1 MTTSPTERFTD
12 RVDDYKQYRP
22 RYPAAIID
30 LLARDCNLSRDA
42 KIADVAAGTGLLAEI
57 FLAHSNRVVAIE
69 PNARMREACA
79 TLQSIYRRLECLD
92 GRAEATGLPDC
103 SVDLVTIGQ
112 AMHWFDLPRARAEF
126 VRILRPKGWCVVA
139 YNHRRRGGNLFHE
152 GYERILNKFGIDYQ
166 QVQSDHL
173 TNERLKEFFHPAAM
187 RQHTLLNVQTLDLEG
202 LKGRILSSS
211 YMPQPEHENYEP
223 LHREIESLFAACQI
237 DGSVRMEYDCV
248 VSYAQ
253 IA

>member
-1 MTTSPTERFTD
+1 MTKPPTERFTD

-30 LLARDCNLSRDA
+30 LLARDCHLSRDA

-57 FLAHSNRVVAIE
+57 FLAHSNYVTAIE

-79 TLQSIYRRLECLD
+79 TLQSIYRRLQCVD
-92 GRAEATGLPDC
+92 GRAEATGLSDR
-103 SVDLVTIGQ
+103 SVDFVTIGQ

-126 VRILRPKGWCVVA
+126 VRILRPNGWCVIA
-139 YNHRRRGGNLFHE
+139 YNHRRRSGNSFYE
-152 GYERILNKFGIDYQ
+152 GYESILNQFGVDYQ
-166 QVQSDHL
+166 QVRNEHL
-173 TNERLKEFFHPAAM
+173 TNERLREFFHPASM
-187 RQHTLLNVQTLDLEG
+187 RQHTLQNVQTFDLEG

-211 YMPQPEHENYEP
+211 YMPQTDHELYE
-223 LHREIESLFAACQI
+223 LLQRKIESLFEACHT
-237 DGSVRMEYDCV
+237 DGSLRMEYDCV